1 LTVSARPLLDRLIL
15 PDFTSPQSN
24 PNLNQIQTKP
34 QPSQAKPTHPTQSPI
49 ENPNT
54 PSPPTLPTAVLYTK
68 AKKKKNKLI
77 IQFQKEMNKS
87 INQ

>member
-15 PDFTSPQSN
+15 PDFTSPQSKLQSN
-24 PNLNQIQTKP
+24 PNQTP
-34 QPSQAKPTHPTQSPI
+34 TKPTHPTQSPI

-54 PSPPTLPTAVLYTK
+54 PSPPTLSTAVLYTK